1 MQDQV
6 SALELLGPLTKYT
19 WDYFVISYLFTVLGI
34 AVHYVKKCVQEK
46 LDFVLYWTANK
57 QSSILVILTA
67 TASYFTTLLVD
78 PNPNLMT
85 FMAISYM
92 ADSMLNKDGG
102 PKQRAGIQN
111 GQDNGEP
118 RY

>member
-1 MQDQV
+1 MQEQV

-102 PKQRAGIQN
+102 PKQITGISN